1 MRKILCFLAM
11 LTMSQPVL
19 ACGMDGL
26 FGAGAHR
33 FNPFLAMQTGSG
45 DQSYDQ
51 GSDLSDDQDD
61 YADSD
66 YETQG
71 DEPELE
77 TAEYDPG
84 DL

>member
-19 ACGMDGL
+19 ACGLDGM
-26 FGAGAHR
+26 FGAHR

-45 DQSYDQ
+45 DQTVDQ
-51 GSDLSDDQDD
+51 DTDYSDSQDD

-66 YETQG
+66 YDTQS